1 MSEEKVKKKP
11 WRALAGAAI
20 VLSVAVIAGQSVLSS
35 LNATAFNTV
44 PQNVNSGNL
53 SLNLANNGVGF
64 STSIAN
70 LAPGDVVNRYVTLT
84 NNGSLDAVGL
94 SFKATETGTATL
106 ISDTGTVKALV
117 VTVKGCSVAWNA
129 AAGTCGGTQTTEVN
143 PIMLG
148 TLSTAQNL
156 LNGTMNSA
164 AVKYLQISMQ
174 LPDQVETTVNGVP
187 PTPTIQGGAVYI
199 TYTFNYAQRLATT
212 TNS

>member
-94 SFKATETGTATL
+94 SLKVTETGTATL

-117 VTVKGCSVAWNA
+117 VTVKSCPVAWNA

-143 PIMLG
+143 PTMLG

-199 TYTFNYAQRLATT
+199 TYTINYAQRLATT